1 MKISSSNDTA
11 APLPAT
17 PTVAA
22 SLAHACL
29 NTIPLHKDAGIQL
42 IDALEPY
49 LEWQSDAAY
58 KADPPADYFYPP
70 HDIFKALASV
80 REDLV
85 ADKYTNEYEFQ
96 ADLYARVFGPAH
108 DGHFVFY
115 PDALTIAFEWTR
127 PKPIVSISENGH
139 DLPVIKLY
147 GESHELN
154 LPCCCL
160 LNLPM

>member
-1 MKISSSNDTA
+1 MA
-11 APLPAT
+11 RLLAT
-17 PTVAA
+17 PTIAA

-29 NTIPLHKDAGIQL
+29 NTVPLHKDAGVDL
-42 IDALEPY
+42 IDSLVPY

-58 KADPPADYFYPP
+58 LADPPADYFYPP
-70 HDIFKALASV
+70 HDIFKALAGV
-80 REDLV
+80 RADLV

-96 ADLYARVFGPAH
+96 QDLYARVWGPAH

-115 PDALTIAFEWTR
+115 PDVLTIAFEWTR

-147 GESHELN
+147 GECYVVNMS
-154 LPCCCL
+154 PFC
-160 LNLPM
+160 